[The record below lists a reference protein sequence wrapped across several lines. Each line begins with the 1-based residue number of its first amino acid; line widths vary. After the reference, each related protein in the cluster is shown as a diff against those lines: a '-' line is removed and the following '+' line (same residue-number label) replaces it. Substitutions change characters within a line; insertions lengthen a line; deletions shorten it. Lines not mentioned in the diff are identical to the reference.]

1 MNTFKGTPWN
11 RPLVDNGNYVAKEMF
26 FTKGVGRHQE
36 KLTSFELGLRSAG
49 IAALNIVRVS
59 SIFPPHCKEVS
70 KDEGVKK
77 LKPGQVAFVVLAET
91 ASNEPHRL
99 VGSSI
104 GCAIPTDPSQYGYL
118 SEHHA
123 YGMTEEKCGDYAED
137 LAAFMLASTL
147 GLVDQDAIKWD
158 ENKTEWR
165 ISDKIVRTRNETIV
179 AEVGE
184 DGRWTTA
191 IAAAVLLL

>member
-1 MNTFKGTPWN
+1 MRAPM
-11 RPLVDNGNYVAKEMF
+11 DNASYVAKEIF
-26 FTKGVGRHQE
+26 FTKGVGRHAE

-59 SIFPPHCKEVS
+59 SIFPPFCKVIPKEEGS
-70 KDEGVKK
+70 KQ

-91 ASNEPHRL
+91 SSNEPHRL

-123 YGMTEEKCGDYAED
+123 YGMTEQKCGDYAED

-147 GLVDQDAIKWD
+147 GLVEENAPKWD
-158 ENKTEWR
+158 ENKNEWR
-165 ISDKIVRTRNETIV
+165 ISDKIVTTRNETVV

>member
-1 MNTFKGTPWN
+1 M
-11 RPLVDNGNYVAKEMF
+11 DNGNFVAKEIF
-26 FTKGVGRHQE
+26 FTKGVGYHQE

-59 SIFPPHCKEVS
+59 SIFPPHCKVIPKE
-70 KDEGVKK
+70 EGAKR
-77 LKPGQVAFVVLAET
+77 LRPGQVAFVVLAET

-104 GCAIPTDPSQYGYL
+104 GCAIPRDPSQYGYL

-123 YGMTEEKCGDYAED
+123 YGMTEQKCGDYAED

-147 GLVDQDAIKWD
+147 GLADQDAAKWD
-158 ENKTEWR
+158 ENKSEWR
-165 ISDKIVRTRNETIV
+165 ISDKIVTTRNETVV
-179 AEVGE
+179 AEVRE
-184 DGRWTTA
+184 DGWWTTA
-191 IAAAVLLL
+191 IAAAVLLI

>member
-1 MNTFKGTPWN
+1 
-11 RPLVDNGNYVAKEMF
+11 MF

-59 SIFPPHCKEVS
+59 SIFPPFCKIIPKE
-70 KDEGVKK
+70 EGAKQ
-77 LKPGQVAFVVLAET
+77 LKAGQVAFVVLAET

-99 VGSSI
+99 VGSAI
-104 GCAIPTDPSQYGYL
+104 GCAIPADPSQYGYL

-123 YGMTEEKCGDYAED
+123 YGMSEQKCGDYAED

-147 GLVDQDAIKWD
+147 GLADQNAVNWD
-158 ENKTEWR
+158 ENKNEWR
-165 ISDKIVRTRNETIV
+165 ISDKIVRTMNETAV

-184 DGRWTTA
+184 DQRWTTA
-191 IAAAVLLL
+191 IAAAVLLI